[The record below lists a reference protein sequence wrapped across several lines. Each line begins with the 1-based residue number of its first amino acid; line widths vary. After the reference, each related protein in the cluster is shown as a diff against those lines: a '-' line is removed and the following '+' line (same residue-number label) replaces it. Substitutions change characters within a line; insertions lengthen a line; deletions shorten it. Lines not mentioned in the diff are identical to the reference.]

1 MRRRMSLYILIVT
14 IVSLAFG
21 WVFFGVQAESNRA
34 RTKSSTKLLAKSP
47 KKPDPLVQWQ
57 IYAMFDRS
65 AITEVSDPS
74 GRILASP
81 KSPTENIMF
90 DCGDTGQV
98 VRVVIINFA
107 TMKQSKFEKL
117 FGGYIVKITGKHSED
132 DVVVLLTDQLSGK
145 QIRDDRRL
153 ELKKTSNRTKTG
165 LIKVFFRDGKFT
177 IIGGRTEKGGKR

>member
-21 WVFFGVQAESNRA
+21 WVFLGVHTENNLSEA
-34 RTKSSTKLLAKSP
+34 STKLSAKTP
-47 KKPDPLVQWQ
+47 TKPDPLVQWQ
-57 IYAMFDRS
+57 IYVMFDRS